1 MASTGIDSLQPH
13 ERPLFPGSPATP
25 DFSLPVRIAYG
36 CVGVLLA
43 FTSAMGTAL
52 ITVNLPN
59 IQGTLGLDPAQAS
72 WLPTAY
78 VMTSVSMNLILV
90 KFRQQYGLRL
100 FVQLALGTYL
110 AAVVAHLF
118 VNDFASA
125 LVVRAASGVAA
136 APLTT
141 LAIFYLLQA
150 FPAARRL
157 SAFVLAFGLPLVATP
172 LARCNSPDLLELGQ
186 WRTLYLMELALV
198 LVTLAAVLAL
208 RLPPSER
215 LKVFEWADFVTYPLM
230 AIGLALVCAVLG
242 QGRLEWWFA
251 TPWLGVAL
259 ALAAVLIIAALA
271 LEWRRTNPLLD
282 LRWAMTPDF
291 IGFILIAFLTRV
303 LLVEQNGGAAGLLAV
318 LGMGQEQ
325 TRGLYVV
332 IALATLAGAVVGA
345 LTINPQTVLF
355 QIMIAVILI
364 GAAAYI
370 DSHSNNLTRP
380 AQLYLSQGIL
390 GFATALVLAPTLLIG
405 FVQVLQRGWRSFPT
419 LIVSFS
425 VAQNLGA
432 LFAAALSQTFQ
443 YDRMRF
449 HYAHLIGQLDAS
461 IPLVADRL
469 RAGPAA
475 VAAVA
480 GLATREANILAYNDL
495 FLLLFVIAVLTLINT
510 AIFTLRA
517 IAKMKAAQRAAP

>member
-1 MASTGIDSLQPH
+1 MSHPGIDSLQPH

-25 DFSLPVRIAYG
+25 DFSRRVRIAYG
-36 CVGVLLA
+36 CVGALLA

-78 VMTSVSMNLILV
+78 VMTNVSMNLLLV

-110 AAVVAHLF
+110 AAVVAHLLI
-118 VNDFASA
+118 NDFASA
-125 LVVRAASGVAA
+125 LVVRAASGMAA

-141 LAIFYLLQA
+141 LAVFYLLQA

-172 LARCNSPDLLELGQ
+172 LARCFSPDLLELGQ
-186 WRTLYLMELALV
+186 FRTAYLMELALV
-198 LVTLAAVLAL
+198 LATLAAVLSL

-215 LKVFEWADFVTYPLM
+215 LKVFEWADFVTYPLI
-230 AIGLALVCAVLG
+230 AVGLALICAVLG
-242 QGRLEWWFA
+242 QGRLEWWRA
-251 TPWLGVAL
+251 APWMGVAL
-259 ALAAVLIIAALA
+259 AVAVVLIIVALV
-271 LEWRRTNPLLD
+271 LEWHRTNPLLD
-282 LRWAMTPDF
+282 LRWAITPDF

-303 LLVEQNGGAAGLLAV
+303 LLVEQSGGAAGLLTV

-325 TRGLYVV
+325 TRDLYFVV
-332 IALATLAGAVVGA
+332 MLATLAGAIIGA
-345 LTINPQTVLF
+345 LTISPQTVFF
-355 QIMIAVILI
+355 QIMIAVVLI
-364 GAAAYI
+364 GAAAYL
-370 DSHSNNLTRP
+370 DSHSNDLTRP
-380 AQLYLSQGIL
+380 AQLYLSQSML
-390 GFATALVLAPTLLIG
+390 GFANALVLAPTLLIG
-405 FVQVLQRGWRSFPT
+405 FVQVLQRGWRAFPT
-419 LIVSFS
+419 LIVSFT

-432 LFAAALSQTFQ
+432 LFSNALSQTFQ

-449 HYAHLIGQLDAS
+449 HYAHLVGQLDAT
-461 IPLVADRL
+461 IPFVADRL

-475 VAAVA
+475 LV
-480 GLATREANILAYNDL
+480 GQATREANILAYNDL
-495 FLLLFVIAVLTLINT
+495 FLFLFAIAGLTLINT

-517 IAKMKAAQRAAP
+517 IIKMKAAQRAAS

>member
-1 MASTGIDSLQPH
+1 MSHSGIDSLQPH
-13 ERPLFPGSPATP
+13 ERPMFPGSPATP
-25 DFSLPVRIAYG
+25 DFSPRVRIGYG

-52 ITVNLPN
+52 ITVNLPS
-59 IQGTLGLDPAQAS
+59 IQGALGLDPAQVS

-78 VMTSVSMNLILV
+78 AMTSISMNLLLV

-141 LAIFYLLQA
+141 LAVFYMLQA
-150 FPAARRL
+150 FPQPQRL
-157 SAFVLAFGLPLVATP
+157 AAFVLAFGLPLVATP
-172 LARCNSPDLLELGQ
+172 LARCFSPDVLELGQ
-186 WRTLYLMELALV
+186 WRTLYLIELALV
-198 LVTLAAVLAL
+198 LATLAAVLAL

-230 AIGLALVCAVLG
+230 AVGLALICGILG

-251 TPWLGVAL
+251 APWIGVAL
-259 ALAAVLIIAALA
+259 AVAVVLIIAALA
-271 LEWRRTNPLLD
+271 LEWHRTNPLLD
-282 LRWAMTPDF
+282 LRWAITPDF
-291 IGFILIAFLTRV
+291 LGFIAIAFLTRV
-303 LLVEQNGGAAGLLAV
+303 LLVEQNGGAAGLLSV

-325 TRGLYVV
+325 TRSLYFV
-332 IALATLAGAVVGA
+332 IMLATLAGAIVGA
-345 LTINPQTVLF
+345 LTITPQTVLF
-355 QIMIAVILI
+355 QIMIAVALI

-370 DSHSNNLTRP
+370 DSHSNDLTRP
-380 AQLYLSQGIL
+380 AQLYVSQSML

-405 FVQVLQRGWRSFPT
+405 FVQVLQRGWRSLPT

-425 VAQNLGA
+425 IAQNLGA
-432 LFAAALSQTFQ
+432 LFATALSQTFQ

-449 HYAHLIGQLDAS
+449 HYAHLVGQLDAS
-461 IPLVADRL
+461 IPFVADRL
-469 RAGPAA
+469 RAGPTA

-480 GLATREANILAYNDL
+480 GQATREAGILAYNDL
-495 FLLLFVIAVLTLINT
+495 FLLLLVIAMLTLIGT

-517 IAKMKAAQRAAP
+517 IAKMKAAQRAAQ

>member
-1 MASTGIDSLQPH
+1 
-13 ERPLFPGSPATP
+13 
-25 DFSLPVRIAYG
+25 
-36 CVGVLLA
+36 
-43 FTSAMGTAL
+43 
-52 ITVNLPN
+52 
-59 IQGTLGLDPAQAS
+59 
-72 WLPTAY
+72 
-78 VMTSVSMNLILV
+78 MNLILV

-172 LARCNSPDLLELGQ
+172 LARCFSPDLLELGQ
-186 WRTLYLMELALV
+186 FRTLYLMELALV
-198 LVTLAAVLAL
+198 LTTLAAVLAL

-230 AIGLALVCAVLG
+230 AIGIALICAVLG

-251 TPWLGVAL
+251 APWMGVAL
-259 ALAAVLIIAALA
+259 AVAAVLIIAAVT
-271 LEWRRTNPLLD
+271 LEWGRTNPLLD
-282 LRWAMTPDF
+282 LRWAITPDF

-303 LLVEQNGGAAGLLAV
+303 LLAEQNVGAAGLLATV
-318 LGMGQEQ
+318 GMGQEQ
-325 TRGLYVV
+325 TRDLYVV
-332 IALATLAGAVVGA
+332 ITLATLAGAVVGA
-345 LTINPQTVLF
+345 LTISPQTVFF
-355 QIMIAVILI
+355 QIMIAVVLI
-364 GAAAYI
+364 GVAAFI
-370 DSHSNNLTRP
+370 DSHSNDLTRP
-380 AQLYLSQGIL
+380 AQLYVSQSML

-405 FVQVLQRGWRSFPT
+405 FIQVLQRGWRSFPT
-419 LIVSFS
+419 LVVSFA
-425 VAQNLGA
+425 VTQNMGA
-432 LFAAALSQTFQ
+432 LFGNALGQTFQ

-449 HYAHLIGQLDAS
+449 HYAYLVGQLDAT
-461 IPLVADRL
+461 IPFVADRL

-475 VAAVA
+475 LI
-480 GLATREANILAYNDL
+480 GQATREANILAYNDL
-495 FLLLFVIAVLTLINT
+495 FLLLLVLAVLTLANT
-510 AIFTLRA
+510 AIFTLRV
-517 IAKMKAAQRAAP
+517 IAKMKAAQRAAS